1 MDRRTSGSAGGNRS
15 VPAGRGGGATG
26 DGDWL
31 EAAAEEGLW
40 VGIDPGGREGGGAD
54 GSVQA
59 GRAHTTV
66 AGRRSMSSSSFTIF
80 CMSLACC
87 LTVV

>member
-1 MDRRTSGSAGGNRS
+1 MNRRTSGSAGGNRS
-15 VPAGRGGGATG
+15 VPAGGGGGAVG

-40 VGIDPGGREGGGAD
+40 VGLEPGGVGSGAD
-54 GSVQA
+54 VSVQA